1 MNSARLRVRDDDVL
15 RVANR
20 LTDRDRHILR
30 LLSQHRVLTTEQLT
44 EVFFS
49 NPTTARHRLTQ
60 LHRLRLVDRFKPRRW
75 LNDCAPYHYILG
87 QVGAIVMT
95 ADLDEDLGRNKWRA
109 DRAIALGS
117 SQRLEHQ
124 IGVNQFFIELMK
136 EERRR
141 PEEVRLTE
149 WWSEA
154 RCANAM
160 AGIVFPDGYGVW
172 EEAGRRL
179 EFLLEYDRGTESLD
193 RLAAK
198 LEGYRELEV
207 ASGVRRWVLFSLRTR
222 HREAS
227 VRRALAGP
235 PIPLATMARDAGV
248 GVVGAAWQPVDREGA
263 PSTLIG
269 LAGH

>member
-1 MNSARLRVRDDDVL
+1 
-15 RVANR
+15 
-20 LTDRDRHILR
+20 
-30 LLSQHRVLTTEQLT
+30 
-44 EVFFS
+44 
-49 NPTTARHRLTQ
+49 
-60 LHRLRLVDRFKPRRW
+60 LVDRFKPRRW

-87 QVGAIVMT
+87 QVGAMVMT

-124 IGVNQFFIELMK
+124 IGVNQFFIDLMK

-141 PEEVRLTE
+141 PEEVRMTE

-160 AGIVFPDGYGVW
+160 AGIVYPDAYGVW

-198 LEGYRELEV
+198 LEGYHLRV
-207 ASGVRRWVLFSLRTR
+207 PRGYAQFPSKIWSGRPDSNRRPSPWQGD
-222 HREAS
+222 
-227 VRRALAGP
+227 ALP
-235 PIPLATMARDAGV
+235 TEPRP
-248 GVVGAAWQPVDREGA
+248 Q
-263 PSTLIG
+263 
-269 LAGH
+269 